1 MKERTAEAV
10 GDRGINA
17 GWQKLIRLPTTK
29 QPRGVSSFLV
39 LILKENVAPANQ
51 MQRKQECVDDT
62 RLSKMHVIMRKLDV
76 NRYVVTAAD
85 LGNERR
91 EF

>member
-1 MKERTAEAV
+1 
-10 GDRGINA
+10 
-17 GWQKLIRLPTTK
+17 
-29 QPRGVSSFLV
+29 
-39 LILKENVAPANQ
+39 
-51 MQRKQECVDDT
+51 MQRKQECDDDT